1 MSNTILNSGQPN
13 QHQLEP
19 ILWSDVSYGIFVMDV
34 LDEGQEFRFVAFNP
48 AFARNSPIP
57 VERLQNKTLAQV
69 FPAATAAIYRQHYS
83 QCAQSGDSIAFEEY
97 FHHQNAETWWLLTVN
112 PITDPAIGN
121 QGIAQQLI
129 VTVIDISLR
138 GRQEIDRQRREALT
152 ASASMFR
159 RLVED
164 AGDVVAVWGVDGNLT
179 YLSPSFQS
187 QFGYAPAEWLGRSFM
202 PLVHPDDL
210 EVFATAIQQVA
221 STGKQYFGLKFQHRH
236 RQGHWLWVS
245 TNMAPVRDDCGHI
258 IALQG
263 ILRDVTEAKQ
273 QEEAMV
279 EQALRQTLLN
289 HLSSQIRNSLD
300 LTTVIQTALEAIHQI
315 LEPHYCTFAWGT
327 VDQTPIVWHIT
338 QEIKPP
344 ADPSLLG
351 DYTAP
356 SDSQSELI
364 KPVKTRSG
372 RIGGIICSDKIP
384 RDWTPS
390 DLDLLNGVADQL
402 AIAIDQAEL
411 YAESRAKSAKL
422 KQAFQELQRS
432 QAQMIQSEKMS
443 SLGQLVAGIAHEI
456 NNPVNFIHGNI
467 EPAGDYMNNLF
478 GLIALYQAT
487 YPTATPEITAKISA
501 IDLDFIRQDLP
512 KILTS
517 MQVGTE
523 RISDIVKSL
532 RSFSR
537 LDEADVKSV
546 DLHEGIDS
554 ALMILES
561 RLRVKPH
568 RTAIQIIKHYG
579 DLPLVECFAGQMNQ
593 VFMHILMNAIDAL
606 ESLPSISPTITITTA
621 MPASPDHVIVKIANN
636 GPEIPE
642 TIRGRLFDPFFST
655 KPIGQGTGMGLSISY
670 QIITEKHAGRL
681 SFTSEPGQG
690 TEFIIEIALKPLK
703 LTQSKPAH

>member
-1 MSNTILNSGQPN
+1 MSNTVLNSGQPN

-112 PITDPAIGN
+112 PITDPDPTVAN

-129 VTVIDISLR
+129 VTVIDISVR

-236 RQGHWLWVS
+236 RQGHWLWVA

-263 ILRDVTEAKQ
+263 ILQ
-273 QEEAMV
+273 QEEAMI

-315 LEPHYCTFAWGT
+315 LEPHYCMFAWGT
-327 VDQTPIVWHIT
+327 VDQTPILQTPILQTPIVWHIT

-344 ADPSLLG
+344 GDPSLLG
-351 DYTAP
+351 DYTAAP
-356 SDSQSELI
+356 DSQSELI

-467 EPAGDYMNNLF
+467 DPACDYMNNLF
-478 GLIALYQAT
+478 SLITLYQAT

-501 IDLDFIRQDLP
+501 IDLDFIREDLP

-561 RLRVKPH
+561 RLRAKPP
-568 RTAIQIIKHYG
+568 RSAIQIVKHYG
-579 DLPLVECFAGQMNQ
+579 NLPPVECFAGQINQAFMN
-593 VFMHILMNAIDAL
+593 ILINAIDAL
-606 ESLPSISPTITITTA
+606 ESRPNISPTITITTA

-681 SFTSEPGQG
+681 SFTSEPDRG
-690 TEFIIEIALKPLK
+690 TEFIIQIALKPV
-703 LTQSKPAH
+703 KPAH